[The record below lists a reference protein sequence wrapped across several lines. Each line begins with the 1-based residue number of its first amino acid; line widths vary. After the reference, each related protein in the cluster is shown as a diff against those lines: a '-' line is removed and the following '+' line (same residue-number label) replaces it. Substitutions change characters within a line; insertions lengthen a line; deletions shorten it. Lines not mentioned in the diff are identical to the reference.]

1 MTRQLNEDD
10 YLKIAGSFE
19 VLGNAVSEF
28 ANAVV
33 KAMQPVLQTITALLH
48 NAEFQVAVIEAL
60 EKKLS
65 KTPEA
70 DVAAR
75 IELQAQIKTWRKY
88 QKEGT
93 KNV

>member
-1 MTRQLNEDD
+1 MIKQLNEDD

-19 VLGNAVSEF
+19 VLGNAVGEF

-48 NAEFQVAVIEAL
+48 NAEFQAAVIEAL

-65 KTPEA
+65 ETPEA